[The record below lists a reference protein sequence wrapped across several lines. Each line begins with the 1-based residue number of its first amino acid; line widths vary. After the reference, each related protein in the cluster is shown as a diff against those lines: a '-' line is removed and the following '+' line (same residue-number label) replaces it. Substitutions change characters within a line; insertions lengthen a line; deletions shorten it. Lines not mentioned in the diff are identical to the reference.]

1 MCPKHGI
8 LDTDTESDD
17 DSDSEDED
25 EDEEVFV
32 MTEVDREMLL
42 VSQCCCHARRI
53 RNIQQTLQ

>member
-8 LDTDTESDD
+8 LDTDTDSDE
-17 DSDSEDED
+17 DSDS